1 MRRLLLTMLLFS
13 FLPLVSPDASAA
25 GIQIGRTRIIYLAN
39 KKEVALPVINKESEM
54 PWLVQSWVD
63 NGDGKTRA
71 PFIITPPLFRLDP
84 LKEQSLRIIRS
95 GGNMAQDRE
104 SLFYANVRTI
114 PALAKDTQDKN
125 VLRLIYKTRLKLFYR
140 PVGLS
145 GTPDDACSHLQFTR
159 TGATLQVNNRSAY
172 YTVFD
177 SLSLG
182 STPIPKADML
192 APFTQISLPL
202 PEKTSAS
209 KDIAWRCISDYGN
222 ATEKFSTHLDT
233 GS

>member
-1 MRRLLLTMLLFS
+1 MRRLCLIALLFS
-13 FLPLVSPDASAA
+13 LTSMGSPTVNAA
-25 GIQIGRTRIIYLAN
+25 GIQIGRTRVIYLAN

-71 PFIITPPLFRLDP
+71 PFIITPPLFRLDA
-84 LKEQSLRIIRS
+84 LKEQSLRIIWS
-95 GGNMAQDRE
+95 GAKMTQDRE
-104 SLFYANVRTI
+104 SLFYVNVRTI
-114 PALAKDTQDKN
+114 PAIAKDTQDNN

-145 GTPDDACSHLQFTR
+145 GTPDEACSHLQFTR
-159 TGATLQVNNRSAY
+159 AGTTLRVNNRSAY

-182 STPIPKADML
+182 STRIPKADML
-192 APFTQISLPL
+192 APFTQISLSL
-202 PEKTSAS
+202 PEKMSAS
-209 KDIAWRCISDYGN
+209 KDVTWRCISDYGN